1 MRIRQASNSWQ
12 LLPVLLTVLLT
23 GCAGFWDRGPQ
34 VNERHTLK
42 QLRDR
47 YVVKQERDYSCGSA
61 ALATLLIYYYGEDT
75 SEKEVLDM
83 LLAPLSEE
91 EKKTKSQRGFSLLDL
106 KRVAVAKGYRAA
118 GFRLTIQ
125 DLARL
130 AAPVMVFVE
139 PLGYKH
145 FAVVRGIDRGRV
157 FLADPSRGN
166 LRMGVSQFLQEWSGI
181 VFVLGK
187 EGEEKITEHPLS
199 LRHPEYVQPEMARFN
214 AQLELGMII
223 RSLPLR

>member
-1 MRIRQASNSWQ
+1 MSMGQQLKIGQ
-12 LLPVLLTVLLT
+12 LLAVFMTALLT
-23 GCAGFWDRGPQ
+23 GCGVWDRGVPT
-34 VNERHTLK
+34 ERHTMK

-61 ALATLLIYYYGEDT
+61 ALATLLIYYYGDQT
-75 SEKEVLDM
+75 SEKEVLDI

-91 EKKTKSQRGFSLLDL
+91 EKVKKYQRGFSLLDL

-130 AAPVMVFVE
+130 KAPVMVFVE
-139 PLGYKH
+139 PRGYKH
-145 FAVVRGIDRGRV
+145 FAVVRGVDRGRV
-157 FLADPSRGN
+157 FLADPARGN
-166 LRMGVSQFLQEWSGI
+166 LRMGISQFLQEWSGI

-187 EGEEKITEHPLS
+187 EGEETITDHPLR
-199 LRHPEYVQPEMARFN
+199 LRPPDYVQPEIVRFN
-214 AQLELGMII
+214 AQLELGMLLH
-223 RSLPLR
+223 SLPLR

>member
-1 MRIRQASNSWQ
+1 MSISPALQSGKY
-12 LLPVLLTVLLT
+12 LPVLLIMLLT
-23 GCAGFWDRGPQ
+23 GCAEFWDRGPRLT
-34 VNERHTLK
+34 ERHTVK
-42 QLRDR
+42 ELRDQ

-61 ALATLLIYYYGEDT
+61 ALATLLIHYYGDDT
-75 SEKEVLDM
+75 SEKELLEL
-83 LLAPLSEE
+83 LLAPLSQE
-91 EKKTKSQRGFSLLDL
+91 EKVKKSQRGFSLLDL

-130 AAPVMVFVE
+130 TAPVMAFVE

-145 FAVVRGIDRGRV
+145 FAVVRGVDRGRV
-157 FLADPSRGN
+157 FLADPARGN

-187 EGEEKITEHPLS
+187 EGEEKITDHPLA
-199 LRHPEYVQPEMARFN
+199 LRPPGDVQPETVRFN
-214 AQLELGMII
+214 AQLELGMLLH
-223 RSLPLR
+223 SLPLR